1 MLCGSGFPKQNKFQ
15 LITMAIQVNHS
26 PTEKLIE
33 KTIKQMESL
42 NIMMSRQDFILNAIN
57 FYVKDLK
64 RTKVIK

>member
-1 MLCGSGFPKQNKFQ
+1 
-15 LITMAIQVNHS
+15 MAIQVNHS